1 MVFSS
6 LIFIFRFLP
15 IFLLIYYMTP
25 ARYRN
30 MTLFLGSVCFYAFG
44 EPVYVILILLSI
56 LVNYICGRKIGQKRA
71 YIEINRQSRA
81 GKGWLSIA
89 LVYDFGLLLFF
100 KYSFFLEENLNRV
113 IRVVSR
119 ISGEELLTVPEIKI
133 LLPLGIS
140 FYTFQIV
147 SYVVDVYRGKV
158 EAEESIINLGTYL
171 CMFPQLIAGP
181 IVTYNSVKDQ
191 LQYRR
196 YSLRNFERGLR
207 IFVMGL
213 AAKVLIANRVGGL
226 WRDIQTIGFE
236 SISTPLAWLGAF
248 AYTLQI
254 YFDFHGYSL
263 MAIGLGK
270 MIGFELP
277 KNFDEPYL
285 SHSITE
291 FWQRWHMTLA
301 QWFRDYVYIPL
312 GGNREGRWK
321 TVRNMFI
328 VWAFTGLWHG
338 AEWNFIL
345 WGMLTFLIMCLE
357 KAGLKKWL
365 DRTRIGSRIYMIL
378 LIPITW
384 ICFAITSISDLAV
397 YFSRM
402 FPFFGVSAEAC
413 IIGNDYITYLEQ
425 YGFFFLLGIFF
436 CSTLP
441 KKWYRMNQKRIVSV
455 IVLAILFWVSI
466 YYLASASNNP
476 FLYFRF

>member
-6 LIFIFRFLP
+6 LEFIFRFLP
-15 IFLLIYYMTP
+15 IFLMIYYLTP
-25 ARYRN
+25 AQYRN
-30 MTLFLGSVCFYAFG
+30 ITLFMGSVCFYALG
-44 EPVYVILILLSI
+44 EPVYVILILFSI
-56 LVNYICGRKIGQKRA
+56 LINYLCGRKIGR
-71 YIEINRQSRA
+71 EWEVHNRKSKA
-81 GKGWLSIA
+81 WLVAA
-89 LVYDFGLLLFF
+89 LCYDFGMLILF
-100 KYSFFLEENLNRV
+100 KYSFFIEENSNRFL
-113 IRVVSR
+113 RLLGQ
-119 ISGEELLTVPEIKI
+119 ISGRETVWQFPEIQL

-158 EAEESIINLGTYL
+158 AAEKSLINLGTYL

-181 IVTYNSVKDQ
+181 IVTYASVNRQ
-191 LQYRR
+191 LENRR
-196 YSLRNFERGLR
+196 YTLRRFETGLR

-213 AAKVLIANRVGGL
+213 AAKVLIANRIGGL

-236 SISTPLAWLGAF
+236 SISTPLAWMGAF

-270 MIGFELP
+270 MLGFELP
-277 KNFDEPYL
+277 KNFDAPYL
-285 SHSITE
+285 SHSLTE

-312 GGNREGRWK
+312 GGNRDGRWK
-321 TVRNMFI
+321 TIRNMFV

-345 WGMLTFLIMCLE
+345 WGISIFLVMCIE

-365 DRTRIGSRIYMIL
+365 DQSKVLSRVYMIL

-384 ICFAITSISDLAV
+384 ILFAITSVSQIGV
-397 YFSRM
+397 YLSRM
-402 FPFFGVSAEAC
+402 FPFFGVQEGAC
-413 IIGNDYITYLEQ
+413 INPEDYIRYLLQ
-425 YGFFFLLGIFF
+425 YGIFF
-436 CSTLP
+436 LIGILCCSTVP
-441 KKWYRMNQKRIVSV
+441 KRWYRMNQKRMFSV
-455 IVLAILFWVSI
+455 VVLLLLFWLSV
-466 YYLASASNNP
+466 YFLANASNNP